1 MSRLF
6 RGAYIVWI
14 ALRYGMDELL
24 LTSLDR
30 HWLRVVARI
39 VSVGRNLEA
48 PRGQRMREALER
60 LGPIF
65 VKFGQVLSTRRDLL
79 PQDIADEF
87 ARLQDRVPPFSPDVA
102 VASIERAF
110 GRPVSEIFSS
120 FEREPVASASIAQV
134 HFATLKGP

>member
-110 GRPVSEIFSS
+110 GRPVE
-120 FEREPVASASIAQV
+120 
-134 HFATLKGP
+134 

>member
-110 GRPVSEIFSS
+110 GRPVGEIFSS
-120 FEREPVASASIAQV
+120 FEREPVASALIAQV
-134 HFATLKGP
+134 HFATL

>member
-110 GRPVSEIFSS
+110 GRPVVRSS
-120 FEREPVASASIAQV
+120 AASSASLWPV
-134 HFATLKGP
+134 PRSRRFTLPR